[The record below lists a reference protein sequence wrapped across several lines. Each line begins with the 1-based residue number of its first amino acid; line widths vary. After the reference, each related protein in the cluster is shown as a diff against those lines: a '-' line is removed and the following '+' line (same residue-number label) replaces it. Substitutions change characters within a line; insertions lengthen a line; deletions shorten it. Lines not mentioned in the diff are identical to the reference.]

1 MSLAK
6 IVKPVSVLALVIL
19 MLFIITQTQFESDS
33 PEESSMS
40 DLGTS
45 LFEDYYLPFVL
56 LSLVLVASMLGAI
69 FIAKERDE

>member
-6 IVKPVSVLALVIL
+6 IIKPVSVLVLVIL
-19 MLFIITQTQFESDS
+19 MLFIITQTQFESDTAQDTGIT
-33 PEESSMS
+33 

-56 LSLVLVASMLGAI
+56 LSLVLVAAMLGAV

>member
-1 MSLAK
+1 MSLSK
-6 IVKPVSVLALVIL
+6 IIKPISVLVLLIL

-33 PEESSMS
+33 AQESSMT

-45 LFEDYYLPFVL
+45 LFEVYYLPFVL
-56 LSLVLVASMLGAI
+56 LSLVLVAAMMGAV